1 MAEPSTRTAS
11 PWADTIDELAE
22 KIGVDVTNMMATVR
36 DYNKYAESGIDID
49 FGKPGPFSPIATAP
63 FYAVK
68 FNIIRH
74 TPAAAFGV
82 NSKGTGILTARK
94 CGTAAVPCRSMPRK
108 VIPHLYAAGE
118 VAAFV
123 GFRRAHRKTGPILSM
138 GRICGRQAAAELPS

>member
-1 MAEPSTRTAS
+1 
-11 PWADTIDELAE
+11 
-22 KIGVDVTNMMATVR
+22 MMATVR

-49 FGKPGPFSPIATAP
+49 FGKPAPFSPIATAP

-74 TPAAAFGV
+74 TPAGGFRV
-82 NSKGTGILTARK
+82 NKETGARPLEMWD
-94 CGTAAVPCRSMPRK
+94 GSSAVPIDAEK
-108 VIPHLYAAGE
+108 VIPRLYAAGE

-138 GRICGRQAAAELPS
+138 GCICGRQAAAELPS